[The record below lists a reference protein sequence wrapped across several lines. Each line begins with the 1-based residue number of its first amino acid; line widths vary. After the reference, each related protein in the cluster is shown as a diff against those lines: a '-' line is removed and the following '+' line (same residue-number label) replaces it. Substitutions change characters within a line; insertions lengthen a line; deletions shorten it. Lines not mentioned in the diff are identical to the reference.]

1 MKQDLI
7 LREDNIASIIYMIR
21 GEKVM
26 LDMDLAELYGVET
39 KKMKQTVRRNI
50 NRFPTDFMFELT
62 REEYNS
68 LRSQFVTLEN
78 SDISNRGKFSKYL
91 PFAFTEQGVAMLSG
105 ILKSDR
111 AVAVNIAIMRTF
123 VQMRKFM
130 LSNLELSKR
139 INDLERLMI
148 NRFEDNEAD
157 IRDIYEALRQLTI
170 EEEVVNEPR
179 RPIGF
184 K

>member
-7 LREDNIASIIYMIR
+7 LREENIASIIYMIR

-26 LDMDLAELYGVET
+26 LDMDLAELYDVET
-39 KKMKQTVRRNI
+39 KILKQTVRRNMQ
-50 NRFPTDFMFELT
+50 RFPDDFMFELT
-62 REEYNS
+62 RQEFDN
-68 LRSQFVTLEN
+68 LKMQFVSSSWGGLRYT
-78 SDISNRGKFSKYL
+78 

-105 ILKSDR
+105 ILNSER
-111 AVAVNIAIMRTF
+111 AIAVNIAIMRTF

-130 LSNLELSKR
+130 LANIDLSKR
-139 INDLERLMI
+139 INELERLMI

-170 EEEVVNEPR
+170 EEEVVTEPR

>member
-1 MKQDLI
+1 MNENLS
-7 LREDNIASIIYMIR
+7 LREENISSIIYMIR

-26 LDMDLAELYGVET
+26 LDKDLASLYGVDT
-39 KKMKQTVRRNI
+39 RVLKQAVKRNI
-50 NRFPTDFMFELT
+50 DRFPLDFMFEIT
-62 REEYNS
+62 REEFDN
-68 LRSQFVTLEN
+68 LRSQIV
-78 SDISNRGKFSKYL
+78 ISSWGGRRYR
-91 PFAFTEQGVAMLSG
+91 PTAFTEQGVAMLSG
-105 ILKSDR
+105 ILNSER
-111 AVAVNIAIMRTF
+111 AIAVNIAIMRTF

-130 LSNLELSKR
+130 LANIDLSKR

-170 EEEVVNEPR
+170 EEEVVEPR

-184 K
+184 KNNNS

>member
-7 LREDNIASIIYMIR
+7 VREDNIASIIYTIR

-39 KKMKQTVRRNI
+39 KRLKEAVRRNI
-50 NRFPTDFMFELT
+50 DRFPDDFMFKLT
-62 REEYNS
+62 KHEFDN
-68 LRSQFVTLEN
+68 LRTQIASSSWGGLRHAPFV
-78 SDISNRGKFSKYL
+78 
-91 PFAFTEQGVAMLSG
+91 FTEQGVAMLSG
-105 ILKSDR
+105 ILKSER

-170 EEEVVNEPR
+170 EEEIVNEPR